1 MIDDHRLYDLCG
13 GETGPPTRADAEA
26 SDDPH
31 HTGDADV
38 AHEGQA
44 DLQGAPE
51 SQTPTPQRQRR
62 LQRW

>member
-1 MIDDHRLYDLCG
+1 MI
-13 GETGPPTRADAEA
+13 
-26 SDDPH
+26 DDPH

-51 SQTPTPQRQRR
+51 SQIPTPQRERGGYNPDNYVA
-62 LQRW
+62 

>member
-1 MIDDHRLYDLCG
+1 MIDHVLHDSCV
-13 GETGPPTRADAEA
+13 GETGPPTWADAEA

-51 SQTPTPQRQRR
+51 SQIPTA
-62 LQRW
+62 